1 MEKIDEIV
9 VGKIKLNDQG
19 LAELLIEIAN
29 FRHPD
34 LKLFPLKLDLI
45 KPYSDEIDSKD
56 SFGILGKMHSFTVSA
71 ILGNEDIKR
80 TVAISFLIS
89 VSDCQFNQEL

>member
-1 MEKIDEIV
+1 MEKIDEI
-9 VGKIKLNDQG
+9 GAEKIRLNDEG
-19 LAELLIEIAN
+19 LAELLIEVAN

-45 KPYSDEIDSKD
+45 KPYSDEIDSTD
-56 SFGILGKMHSFTVSA
+56 SFGVLGKMHSFTVSA
-71 ILGNEDIKR
+71 ILGNEDLKKI
-80 TVAISFLIS
+80 VAISFLIS